1 MAVSKVQHYDV
12 DLYKI
17 KVKSNGLIDID
28 AGTIELGGYVKITGQ
43 NTFTLSNC
51 TTTQRDALTPANGS
65 TIYNITTNKFQGYAN
80 GAWVDLH

>member
-28 AGTIELGGYVKITGQ
+28 AGNIELDGHV
-43 NTFTLSNC
+43 NPPRC
-51 TTTQRDALTPANGS
+51 EC
-65 TIYNITTNKFQGYAN
+65 
-80 GAWVDLH
+80 WC

>member
-28 AGTIELGGYVKITGQ
+28 CGTIELGGHVKITGQ
-43 NTFTLSNC
+43 NTFRLSNC
-51 TTTQRDALTPANGS
+51 TTTQRNALTPENGD
-65 TIYNITTNKFQGYAN
+65 TIYNTTTNKFQGYAN